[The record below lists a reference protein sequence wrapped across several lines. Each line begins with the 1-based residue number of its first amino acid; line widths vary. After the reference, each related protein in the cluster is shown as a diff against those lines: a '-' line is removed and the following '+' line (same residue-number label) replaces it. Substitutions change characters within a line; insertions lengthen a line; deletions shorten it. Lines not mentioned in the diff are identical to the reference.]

1 MTTEAE
7 LFDALKY
14 RVVVN
19 PDTGTRRYYNDAG
32 RLHREDGPAI
42 VYANGYQEWYQN
54 GRRHR
59 VDGPAIEYANGAQE
73 WWIHG
78 VEYTQRE
85 YYAQLKALGFNT

>member
-1 MTTEAE
+1 MTTDAE

-19 PDTGTRRYYNDAG
+19 PDTGTRRYYNHAG
-32 RLHREDGPAI
+32 RLHCEDGPAVI
-42 VYANGYQEWYQN
+42 CPTWGKEWWQN

-59 VDGPAIEYANGAQE
+59 LDGPAIEYEGVHKE

-85 YYAQLKALGFNT
+85 YYLQLKTLGCTP